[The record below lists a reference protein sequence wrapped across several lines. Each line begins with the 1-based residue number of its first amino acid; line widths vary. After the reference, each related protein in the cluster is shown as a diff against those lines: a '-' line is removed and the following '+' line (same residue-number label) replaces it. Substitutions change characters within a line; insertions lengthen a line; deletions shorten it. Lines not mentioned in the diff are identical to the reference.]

1 MAAGSTYTP
10 IATTTLGSNAASYTF
25 NSIPSTYT
33 DLIIVVYGTA
43 TGSGSN
49 AYVQYN
55 GDTGSNYSNIY
66 VYGSGTSAISGTN
79 TSQTQANFGYVNATY
94 GTSICQIQNYANTT
108 TYKTYLA
115 RWNNTDVLVAASV
128 SLWRSTAAITSILV
142 GCGSGNSF
150 ITGTS
155 ITLYGIK
162 AA

>member
-1 MAAGSTYTP
+1 MASTYTP

-25 NSIPSTYT
+25 SSIPSTYT

-55 GDTGSNYSNIY
+55 ADTSSNYSNLY
-66 VYGSGTSAISGTN
+66 MYGSGSSAISGTN
-79 TSQTQANFGYVNATY
+79 TTQTQANFGYVNATY
-94 GTSICQIQNYANTT
+94 GTSICQIQNYANSNV
-108 TYKTYLA
+108 YKTFLGK
-115 RWNNTDVLVAASV
+115 WNNTDVLVAASV
-128 SLWRSTAAITSILV
+128 STWRSTSAITSILV

-155 ITLYGIK
+155 ITLYGI
-162 AA
+162 AAA